1 VQVST
6 YLVGDLDKQEKD
18 NEDKQ
23 VVDDTDSS
31 DDDVNNFKYLI
42 ADVGKI
48 VRRIFRFERRR
59 DILQRKTR
67 QRRVFHRCRELGK
80 RLLAFVRF
88 MYQLLGQRQPSS
100 GALVRLLDAAL
111 AYRPWKR

>member
-1 VQVST
+1 MQVFT

-59 DILQRKTR
+59 DILPRKTR